1 MGLIMSGLITM
12 GVAAA
17 VFYAASGNTTTI
29 QIENVSTTGS
39 VAIEALVDRHWNGSS
54 GGCPIDANGDGV
66 SDHLGMSGPPG
77 EAYALTLVDGATGK
91 LLHEGKT
98 YPQSS
103 SAYCLDDRW
112 FVVAQDNF
120 QLDFYDARQPAAPI
134 SVAARDKLAKYAMG
148 DRCASFETRDGTT
161 SGVSL
166 PGGTVAS
173 CKVTSMRAVHDN
185 PPGLLGLTTK
195 SGQVNV
201 GRRIYELKKRARGT
215 EILTLTVTQGQR
227 SVWSKELPYA
237 SSTFATG
244 ITIAGDVIVL
254 WAAQPADRGTGV
266 VVGLDEK
273 TGQQLYA
280 KPQNGR
286 TSNNINYIGYN
297 GRYVIL
303 AWSVGLFAHDPKTGD
318 VVWQV
323 GKSV

>member
-112 FVVAQDNF
+112 FVVAQDNV

-148 DRCASFETRDGTT
+148 GSRGGWSATLLSGMAPRVCRTTPLPGHPTHRPRLCQHQARGWDRPWSPQPRLLHGDLHLRSPPPTFHLPQDGTQD
-161 SGVSL
+161 
-166 PGGTVAS
+166 PGGFADYG
-173 CKVTSMRAVHDN
+173 RGHLHLD
-185 PPGLLGLTTK
+185 PPP
-195 SGQVNV
+195 
-201 GRRIYELKKRARGT
+201 
-215 EILTLTVTQGQR
+215 R
-227 SVWSKELPYA
+227 SRYRVPY
-237 SSTFATG
+237 G
-244 ITIAGDVIVL
+244 
-254 WAAQPADRGTGV
+254 P
-266 VVGLDEK
+266 
-273 TGQQLYA
+273 
-280 KPQNGR
+280 
-286 TSNNINYIGYN
+286 
-297 GRYVIL
+297 
-303 AWSVGLFAHDPKTGD
+303 
-318 VVWQV
+318 
-323 GKSV
+323 